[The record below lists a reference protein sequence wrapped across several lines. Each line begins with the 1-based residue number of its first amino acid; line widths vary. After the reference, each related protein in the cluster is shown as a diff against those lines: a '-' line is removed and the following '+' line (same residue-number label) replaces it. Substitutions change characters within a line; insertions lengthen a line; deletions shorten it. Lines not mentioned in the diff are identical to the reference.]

1 MCVFSVKIMLR
12 YILQSFSYTF
22 FFVWVK
28 IFLKNSSSKNI
39 FQSEIYFYIYKKI
52 DVLIK
57 YIYYEVNKKSFFINI
72 RFILLQVKGNKKKRF
87 PRKNLMGS
95 QQRRQRK
102 YMIVNLWYNFSSH
115 VIESDTHMLNNFHPK
130 NKIHRNQ

>member
-1 MCVFSVKIMLR
+1 MLR

-102 YMIVNLWYNFSSH
+102 YMIVNL
-115 VIESDTHMLNNFHPK
+115 
-130 NKIHRNQ
+130 